1 MQFLCIFMAIYERPV
16 RPLSH
21 LPASPVQALCIPCA
35 TYGNQR
41 GYLGDPRAMFGQ
53 PLSVLCASPVP
64 PLCHHRRPMATNCD
78 HRTHLLPSD
87 HCATTVPPFCNHGN
101 ASASILPPLSNLYE
115 INILGDHCATVL
127 NMFKTSRR
135 PWRPW
140 RCLSLLFTT
149 FERPMQPFCL
159 L

>member
-1 MQFLCIFMAIYERPV
+1 
-16 RPLSH
+16 
-21 LPASPVQALCIPCA
+21 
-35 TYGNQR
+35 
-41 GYLGDPRAMFGQ
+41 MFGQ
-53 PLSVLCASPVP
+53 PLSFLCASPVP

-140 RCLSLLFTT
+140 RCLNLLCTT
-149 FERPMQPFCL
+149 FERPMQPVCL
-159 L
+159 LSASNDGPGTFYGRTREAQRSPSLCKRPIR